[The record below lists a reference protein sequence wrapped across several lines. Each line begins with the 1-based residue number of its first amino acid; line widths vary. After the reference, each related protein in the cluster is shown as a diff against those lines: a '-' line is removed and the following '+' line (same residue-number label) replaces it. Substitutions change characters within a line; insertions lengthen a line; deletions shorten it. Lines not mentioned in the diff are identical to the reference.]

1 MDSNIEKNQTRLENK
16 LELGSFS
23 IETERLLLRPVSM
36 EYVEEIHKEFDDG
49 ITKYMFPSTPEN
61 ISDTKKFIEES
72 TKGFL
77 QGEEIV
83 TVILKKD
90 TLEYL
95 GNGGIHHIDTKTPEL
110 GIWVKKGAHG
120 NHYGREA
127 VAGLKKWADVNLNYE
142 YLKYP
147 VAEENISSRKIAE
160 SLGGKEV
167 LKYQHTNQNGVQL
180 NMVEYHI
187 FSGK

>member
-36 EYVEEIHKEFDDG
+36 EYAEEIYKEFDDE
-49 ITKYMFPSTPEN
+49 ITEYMSPSTPED
-61 ISDTKKFIEES
+61 IADTKKFIEES

-77 QGEEIV
+77 KGEEIV
-83 TVILKKD
+83 AVILKKN

-110 GIWVKKGAHG
+110 GIWIKKGAHG

-127 VAGLKKWADVNLNYE
+127 IAGLKKWADMNLDYK

-147 VAEENISSRKIAE
+147 VAEENVSSRKIAE

-167 LKYQHTNQNGVQL
+167 LKYPHANQKGVPL
-180 NMVEYHI
+180 NIVEYHI